1 MKKIQTTL
9 LRILFSATFVLA
21 LVTPI
26 QSVLAQ
32 NVLDDIQVSERGD
45 PNDSGNAV
53 PDLAK
58 ETILKISPSKKIF
71 LLSNESQSFGKGD
84 FISLLLNTKLAVR
97 ALVAKTTDE
106 KIAGIKITKIYSL
119 QLWNQLKNGLEVQVL
134 KGDDSYFTLKEK
146 KNEEGEDEKIDTKIQ
161 EEEDLFNS
169 TTLGGDDDISMEEN
183 QNRLIRPDN
192 LLALNVGLIEGK
204 DSDGT
209 SRRYT
214 QLNGAWAYQLVDN
227 IWGEFQIGTNVI
239 NDFPASEIDTRLI
252 NLTIRGKYTFS
263 GPFYTYFQPYIGY
276 QVVRADSPGA
286 GEDDGR
292 GLTEAQLQAEVD
304 LVEETAKSRMIFGIT
319 ALKRIVPGWFV
330 RADLGVDIVS
340 GGLTLEF

>member
-1 MKKIQTTL
+1 MTL
-9 LRILFSATFVLA
+9 LKKHFIFFIFFLFISIGFGSSTW
-21 LVTPI
+21 
-26 QSVLAQ
+26 AQ

-45 PNDSGNAV
+45 PNDSANNV

-58 ETILKISPSKKIF
+58 ETIVKISPSKKIF
-71 LLSNESQSFGKGD
+71 LLTNEAQSFGKGD

-119 QLWNQLKNGLEVQVL
+119 QVWNQLKTGLEVQVL
-134 KGDDSYFTLKEK
+134 KGDDSYFTNKEK
-146 KNEEGEDEKIDTKIQ
+146 KNEEGIEEKAETKIEDED
-161 EEEDLFNS
+161 DLFNS
-169 TTLGGDDDISMEEN
+169 TTLGGEDDTSFDEN
-183 QNRLIRPDN
+183 KNRLIRPDN
-192 LLALNVGLIEGK
+192 LLALNVGMIEGK
-204 DSDGT
+204 DSDGS

-227 IWGEFQIGTNVI
+227 IWGELQLGTNVI
-239 NDFPASEIDTRLI
+239 NDFPATEIDTRLI
-252 NLTIRGKYTFS
+252 NITVRGKYTFS

-276 QVVRADSPGA
+276 QIIRADSPGA
-286 GEDDGR
+286 GNDDGR
-292 GLTEAQLQAEVD
+292 GFTEEQLQTELD
-304 LVEETAKSRMIFGIT
+304 LVEDTAKSRMIFGVT

-330 RADLGVDIVS
+330 RADLGVDILS